1 MVNLLHFQSVTS
13 TYMSYFKIIKLNA
26 IPSTNNFL
34 KERYQKGVCVDGDLV
49 WAKEQTK
56 GRGQRERKWI
66 SIAENSLTFSVYRSY
81 TNFHSRNAFMVSAA
95 VAIGIINALRVIG
108 IPDLKI
114 KWPNDIL
121 SCNKKVAGIL
131 IENILK
137 KSQLKA
143 SIIGVGLNVN
153 QLSFVDLPYAG
164 SLASVTGKEWILE
177 EVFNSL
183 KEALELT
190 LFSINTMS
198 KEYWIEEYS
207 NLLWKKDEVALF
219 ERNGTSFKAIS
230 RGLSPEG
237 FLLLENMEGESLTL
251 NSYQSRMLY
260 KFILD

>member
-34 KERYQKGVCVDGDLV
+34 KERHQKGECVDGDLV

-56 GRGQRERKWI
+56 GRGQRGRKWI
-66 SIAENSLTFSVYRSY
+66 STTENSLTFSVYRSY
-81 TNFHSRNAFMVSAA
+81 TNFNSRNTFMVSAA
-95 VAIGIINALRVIG
+95 VALGIINALKVIG

-121 SCNKKVAGIL
+121 SCNKKVGGIL
-131 IENILK
+131 IENIFK
-137 KSQLKA
+137 NSQLKA
-143 SIIGVGLNVN
+143 SIIGIGLNVN
-153 QLSFVDLPYAG
+153 QLHFLDLPHAG
-164 SLASVTGKEWILE
+164 SLASVTGKKWILE
-177 EVFNSL
+177 DVFNSL
-183 KEALELT
+183 KEALESK
-190 LFSINTMS
+190 LFSINTVS
-198 KEYWIEEYS
+198 KEYWIAEYS

-230 RGLSPEG
+230 KGLSPEG
-237 FLLLENMEGESLTL
+237 FLLLENMEGEPLTL

-260 KFILD
+260 EFILG

>member
-1 MVNLLHFQSVTS
+1 
-13 TYMSYFKIIKLNA
+13 MSYFKIIKLNA

-34 KERYQKGVCVDGDLV
+34 KERYEKGDCIDGELV

-66 SIAENSLTFSVYRSY
+66 SSAENSLTFSVYRSY
-81 TNFHSRNAFMVSAA
+81 TNFDSRNTFMVSAA
-95 VAIGIINALRVIG
+95 VAIGIINALKVIG

-131 IENILK
+131 IENIFK

-177 EVFNSL
+177 EIFNSL
-183 KEALELT
+183 KEALEST
-190 LFSINTMS
+190 LFSINTIS
-198 KEYWIEEYS
+198 KEHWIEEYS

-237 FLLLENMEGESLTL
+237 FLLLNNMEGESLIL
-251 NSYQSRMLY
+251 NSHQSRMLY
-260 KFILD
+260 

>member
-1 MVNLLHFQSVTS
+1 
-13 TYMSYFKIIKLNA
+13 MSYFKIIKLNA

-34 KERYQKGVCVDGDLV
+34 KERYEKGDCVDGELV

-66 SIAENSLTFSVYRSY
+66 SSAENSLTFSVYRSY
-81 TNFHSRNAFMVSAA
+81 TNFDSRNTFMVSAA
-95 VAIGIINALRVIG
+95 VAIGIINALKVIG

-131 IENILK
+131 IENIFK

-177 EVFNSL
+177 EIFNSL
-183 KEALELT
+183 KEALEST
-190 LFSINTMS
+190 LFSINTIS
-198 KEYWIEEYS
+198 KEHWIEEYS

-237 FLLLENMEGESLTL
+237 FLLLNNMEGESLIL
-251 NSYQSRMLY
+251 NSHQSRMLY
-260 KFILD
+260 

>member
-1 MVNLLHFQSVTS
+1 M
-13 TYMSYFKIIKLNA
+13 
-26 IPSTNNFL
+26 
-34 KERYQKGVCVDGDLV
+34 KERYQKGDCIDGDLV
-49 WAKEQTK
+49 WANEQTK
-56 GRGQRERKWI
+56 GRGQRQRQWI
-66 SIAENSLTFSVYRSY
+66 STAENSLTFSVYRSY
-81 TNFHSRNAFMVSAA
+81 ANFHSRNAFMVSAA
-95 VAIGIINALRVIG
+95 VATGLINALKVIG

-131 IENILK
+131 IENIFK

-177 EVFNSL
+177 EIFNSL
-183 KEALELT
+183 KEALEST
-190 LFSINTMS
+190 LFSINTIS
-198 KEYWIEEYS
+198 KEHWIEEYS

-237 FLLLENMEGESLTL
+237 FLLLNNMEGESLIL
-251 NSYQSRMLY
+251 NSHQSRMLY
-260 KFILD
+260 

>member
-1 MVNLLHFQSVTS
+1 
-13 TYMSYFKIIKLNA
+13 MSYFKLIKLNA

-66 SIAENSLTFSVYRSY
+66 STAENSLTFSVYRSY

-108 IPDLKI
+108 VPDLKI

-131 IENILK
+131 IENIFK

-198 KEYWIEEYS
+198 KEYWIKEYS

-251 NSYQSRMLY
+251 SSYQSRMLY

>member
-1 MVNLLHFQSVTS
+1 M
-13 TYMSYFKIIKLNA
+13 
-26 IPSTNNFL
+26 
-34 KERYQKGVCVDGDLV
+34 KERYQKGDCIDGDLV
-49 WAKEQTK
+49 WANEQTK
-56 GRGQRERKWI
+56 GRGQRQRQWI
-66 SIAENSLTFSVYRSY
+66 STAENSLTFSVYRSY
-81 TNFHSRNAFMVSAA
+81 ANFHSRNAFMVSAA
-95 VAIGIINALRVIG
+95 VATGLINALKVIG

-131 IENILK
+131 IENIFK

-177 EVFNSL
+177 EIFNSL
-183 KEALELT
+183 KEALEST
-190 LFSINTMS
+190 LFSINTIS
-198 KEYWIEEYS
+198 KEHWIEEYS

-237 FLLLENMEGESLTL
+237 FLLLDNMEGESLIL
-251 NSYQSRMLY
+251 NSHQSRMLY
-260 KFILD
+260 EFILG

>member
-1 MVNLLHFQSVTS
+1 MVNLLHFESVTS

-34 KERYQKGVCVDGDLV
+34 KERYKKGDCVDGELV

-66 SIAENSLTFSVYRSY
+66 SSADNSLTFSVYRSY
-81 TNFHSRNAFMVSAA
+81 TNFHSRNAFLVSAA
-95 VAIGIINALRVIG
+95 VALGIINALKIIG

-121 SCNKKVAGIL
+121 SCNKKVGGIL
-131 IENILK
+131 IENIFK

-153 QLSFVDLPYAG
+153 QLKFLDLPYAG

-177 EVFNSL
+177 KVFNLL

-190 LFSINTMS
+190 LFSINTVS
-198 KEYWIEEYS
+198 KEHWIEEYS
-207 NLLWKKDEVALF
+207 NLLWKKDKVALF
-219 ERNGTSFKAIS
+219 KRNGKSFKAIS
-230 RGLSPEG
+230 KGLSPEG
-237 FLLLENMEGESLTL
+237 FLIIENMKGESLTL
-251 NSYQSRMLY
+251 NSNQSRMLY
-260 KFILD
+260 ESIPD

>member
-1 MVNLLHFQSVTS
+1 LVNLLHFKSVTS
-13 TYMSYFKIIKLNA
+13 TYMSYFKLIKLNA

-34 KERYQKGVCVDGDLV
+34 KERYQKGDCVDGELV

-56 GRGQRERKWI
+56 GRGQRERNWI
-66 SIAENSLTFSVYRSY
+66 SSAENSLTFSVYRSF
-81 TNFHSRNAFMVSAA
+81 TNFHSRNTFMVSAG
-95 VAIGIINALRVIG
+95 VAIGIINALKVIG

-131 IENILK
+131 IENIVK
-137 KSQLKA
+137 KSQLKS

-153 QLSFVDLPYAG
+153 QLKFLDLPYAG

-177 EVFNSL
+177 KVFNSL

-190 LFSINTMS
+190 LFSINTVS
-198 KEYWIEEYS
+198 KEHWIDEYS
-207 NLLWKKDEVALF
+207 NLLWKKDKVALF
-219 ERNGTSFKAIS
+219 KSNGKSFKAIS

-237 FLLLENMEGESLTL
+237 FLIIENMKGESITL
-251 NSYQSRMLY
+251 NSNQSRMLY
-260 KFILD
+260 ESIPG

>member
-1 MVNLLHFQSVTS
+1 
-13 TYMSYFKIIKLNA
+13 MSYFKIIKLNA

-34 KERYQKGVCVDGDLV
+34 KERYQKGDCVDGELV

-56 GRGQRERKWI
+56 GRGQRERNWI
-66 SIAENSLTFSVYRSY
+66 SSAENSLTFSVYRSF

-95 VAIGIINALRVIG
+95 VATGIINALKVIG

-131 IENILK
+131 IENIFK

-153 QLSFVDLPYAG
+153 QLSFVDLPHAG

-177 EVFNSL
+177 EIFNSL
-183 KEALELT
+183 KEALEST
-190 LFSINTMS
+190 LFSINTIS
-198 KEYWIEEYS
+198 KEHWIEEYS

-237 FLLLENMEGESLTL
+237 FLLLNNMEGESLIL
-251 NSYQSRMLY
+251 NSHQSRMLY
-260 KFILD
+260 

>member
-1 MVNLLHFQSVTS
+1 
-13 TYMSYFKIIKLNA
+13 MSYFKLIKLNA

-34 KERYQKGVCVDGDLV
+34 KERYQKGDCVDGELV

-56 GRGQRERKWI
+56 GRGQRERNWI
-66 SIAENSLTFSVYRSY
+66 SSAENSLTFSVYRSF
-81 TNFHSRNAFMVSAA
+81 TNFHSRNTFMVSAG
-95 VAIGIINALRVIG
+95 VAIGIINALKVIG

-131 IENILK
+131 IENIVK
-137 KSQLKA
+137 KSQLKS

-153 QLSFVDLPYAG
+153 QLKFLDLPYAG

-177 EVFNSL
+177 KVFNSL

-190 LFSINTMS
+190 LFSINTVS
-198 KEYWIEEYS
+198 KEHWIDEYS
-207 NLLWKKDEVALF
+207 NLLWKKDKVALF
-219 ERNGTSFKAIS
+219 KSNGKSFKAIS

-237 FLLLENMEGESLTL
+237 FLIIENMKGESITL
-251 NSYQSRMLY
+251 NSNQSRILY
-260 KFILD
+260 ESIPG

>member
-34 KERYQKGVCVDGDLV
+34 KERYQKGECVDGDLV

-66 SIAENSLTFSVYRSY
+66 STAENSLTFSVYRSY
-81 TNFHSRNAFMVSAA
+81 TNFNSRNTFMVSAA
-95 VAIGIINALRVIG
+95 VALGIINALKVIG

-131 IENILK
+131 IENIFK
-137 KSQLKA
+137 NSQLKA
-143 SIIGVGLNVN
+143 SIIGIGLNVN
-153 QLSFVDLPYAG
+153 QLHFLDLPHAG
-164 SLASVTGKEWILE
+164 SLASVTGKKWILE
-177 EVFNSL
+177 DVFNSL
-183 KEALELT
+183 KEALESK
-190 LFSINTMS
+190 LFSINTVS
-198 KEYWIEEYS
+198 KEYWIAEYS

-230 RGLSPEG
+230 KGLSPEG
-237 FLLLENMEGESLTL
+237 FLLLENMEGEPLTL

-260 KFILD
+260 EFILG

>member
-34 KERYQKGVCVDGDLV
+34 KERHQKGECVDGDLV

-56 GRGQRERKWI
+56 GRGQRGRKWI
-66 SIAENSLTFSVYRSY
+66 STTENSLTFSVYRSY
-81 TNFHSRNAFMVSAA
+81 TNFNSRNTFMVSAA
-95 VAIGIINALRVIG
+95 VALGIINALKVIG

-131 IENILK
+131 IENIFK
-137 KSQLKA
+137 NSQLKA
-143 SIIGVGLNVN
+143 SIIGIGLNVN
-153 QLSFVDLPYAG
+153 QLHFLDLPYAG
-164 SLASVTGKEWILE
+164 SLASVTGKKWILE

-183 KEALELT
+183 KEALESK
-190 LFSINTMS
+190 LFSINTVS

-219 ERNGTSFKAIS
+219 KINGTSFKAIPK
-230 RGLSPEG
+230 GISPEG

-260 KFILD
+260 EFILG

>member
-34 KERYQKGVCVDGDLV
+34 KERYQKGDCVDGELV

-66 SIAENSLTFSVYRSY
+66 SSAENSLTFSVYRSY
-81 TNFHSRNAFMVSAA
+81 TNFDSRNTFMVSAA
-95 VAIGIINALRVIG
+95 VAIGIINALKVIG

-131 IENILK
+131 IENTVK
-137 KSQLKA
+137 KSQLKS

-153 QLSFVDLPYAG
+153 QLNFLDLPYAG

-177 EVFNSL
+177 KVFNSL
-183 KEALELT
+183 REALELT
-190 LFSINTMS
+190 LFSINNVS
-198 KEYWIEEYS
+198 KEHWIEEYS
-207 NLLWKKDEVALF
+207 NLLWKKDKVALF
-219 ERNGTSFKAIS
+219 KRNGKSFKAIS
-230 RGLSPEG
+230 KGLSPEG
-237 FLLLENMEGESLTL
+237 FLLIENMERESLTL
-251 NSYQSRMLY
+251 NSNQSRMLY
-260 KFILD
+260 ESIPS

>member
-1 MVNLLHFQSVTS
+1 LVNLLHFQSVTS

-26 IPSTNNFL
+26 IPSTNDFL
-34 KERYQKGVCVDGDLV
+34 KERYQKGNCIDGELV
-49 WAKEQTK
+49 WANEQTK
-56 GRGQRERKWI
+56 GRGQRQRQWI
-66 SIAENSLTFSVYRSY
+66 STAENSLTFSVYRSY
-81 TNFHSRNAFMVSAA
+81 ANFHSRNAFMVSAA
-95 VAIGIINALRVIG
+95 AATGIINALKVIG

-131 IENILK
+131 IENIFK

-177 EVFNSL
+177 EIFNSL
-183 KEALELT
+183 KEALEST
-190 LFSINTMS
+190 LFSINTIS
-198 KEYWIEEYS
+198 KEHWIEEYS

-230 RGLSPEG
+230 RGLSSEG
-237 FLLLENMEGESLTL
+237 FLLLNNMEGESLIL
-251 NSYQSRMLY
+251 NSHQSRMLY
-260 KFILD
+260 

>member
-1 MVNLLHFQSVTS
+1 MC
-13 TYMSYFKIIKLNA
+13 I
-26 IPSTNNFL
+26 
-34 KERYQKGVCVDGDLV
+34 RD
-49 WAKEQTK
+49 
-56 GRGQRERKWI
+56 R
-66 SIAENSLTFSVYRSY
+66 
-81 TNFHSRNAFMVSAA
+81 
-95 VAIGIINALRVIG
+95 
-108 IPDLKI
+108 
-114 KWPNDIL
+114 
-121 SCNKKVAGIL
+121 
-131 IENILK
+131 
-137 KSQLKA
+137 SQLKA

-190 LFSINTMS
+190 LFSINTIS

-219 ERNGTSFKAIS
+219 ERNGASFKAIS

>member
-1 MVNLLHFQSVTS
+1 
-13 TYMSYFKIIKLNA
+13 MSYFKIIKLNA
-26 IPSTNNFL
+26 IPSTNDFL
-34 KERYQKGVCVDGDLV
+34 KERYQKGNCIDGELV
-49 WAKEQTK
+49 WANEQTK
-56 GRGQRERKWI
+56 GRGQRQRQWI
-66 SIAENSLTFSVYRSY
+66 SKAENSLTFSVYRSY
-81 TNFHSRNAFMVSAA
+81 ANFHSRNAFMISAA
-95 VAIGIINALRVIG
+95 VATGIINALKLIG

-131 IENILK
+131 IENIFK

-177 EVFNSL
+177 EIFNLL
-183 KEALELT
+183 KEALEST
-190 LFSINTMS
+190 LFSINTIS
-198 KEYWIEEYS
+198 KEHWIEEYS

-237 FLLLENMEGESLTL
+237 FLLLDNMEGESLIL
-251 NSYQSRMLY
+251 NSHQSRMLY
-260 KFILD
+260 EFILG

>member
-1 MVNLLHFQSVTS
+1 
-13 TYMSYFKIIKLNA
+13 MSYFKIIKLNA
-26 IPSTNNFL
+26 IPSTNDFL
-34 KERYQKGVCVDGDLV
+34 KERYQKGDCIDGDLV
-49 WAKEQTK
+49 WANEQTK
-56 GRGQRERKWI
+56 GRGQRQRQWI
-66 SIAENSLTFSVYRSY
+66 STAENSLTFSVYRSY
-81 TNFHSRNAFMVSAA
+81 ANFHSRNAFMVSAA
-95 VAIGIINALRVIG
+95 VATGIINALKVIG

-131 IENILK
+131 IENIFK

-177 EVFNSL
+177 EIFNSL
-183 KEALELT
+183 KEALEST
-190 LFSINTMS
+190 LFSINIIS
-198 KEYWIEEYS
+198 KEHWIEEYS

-237 FLLLENMEGESLTL
+237 FLLLENMEGESLIL
-251 NSYQSRMLY
+251 NSHQSRMLY
-260 KFILD
+260 EFILG

>member
-1 MVNLLHFQSVTS
+1 
-13 TYMSYFKIIKLNA
+13 MSYFKLIKLNA

-66 SIAENSLTFSVYRSY
+66 STAENSLTFSVYRSY
-81 TNFHSRNAFMVSAA
+81 TNFYSRNAFMVSAA

-131 IENILK
+131 IENVFK

-153 QLSFVDLPYAG
+153 QLSFVDLPHAG

-198 KEYWIEEYS
+198 KEYWIKEYS

-251 NSYQSRMLY
+251 SSYQSRMLY

>member
-1 MVNLLHFQSVTS
+1 MVNLLHFKSVTS
-13 TYMSYFKIIKLNA
+13 TYMSYFKLIKLNA

-34 KERYQKGVCVDGDLV
+34 KERYQKGDCVDGELV

-56 GRGQRERKWI
+56 GRGQRERNWI
-66 SIAENSLTFSVYRSY
+66 SSAENSLTFSVYRSF
-81 TNFHSRNAFMVSAA
+81 TNFHSRNTFMVSAG
-95 VAIGIINALRVIG
+95 VAIGIINALKVIG

-131 IENILK
+131 IENIVK
-137 KSQLKA
+137 KSQLKS

-153 QLSFVDLPYAG
+153 QLKFLDLPYAG

-177 EVFNSL
+177 KVFNSL

-190 LFSINTMS
+190 LFSINTVS
-198 KEYWIEEYS
+198 KEHWIEEYS
-207 NLLWKKDEVALF
+207 NLLWKKDKVALF
-219 ERNGTSFKAIS
+219 KRNGKSFKAIS

-237 FLLLENMEGESLTL
+237 FLIIENMKGESITL
-251 NSYQSRMLY
+251 NSNQSRMLY
-260 KFILD
+260 ESIPG

>member
-1 MVNLLHFQSVTS
+1 
-13 TYMSYFKIIKLNA
+13 MSYFKIIKLNA
-26 IPSTNNFL
+26 IPSTNDFL
-34 KERYQKGVCVDGDLV
+34 KERYQKGDCIDGDLV
-49 WAKEQTK
+49 WANEQTK
-56 GRGQRERKWI
+56 GRGQRQRQWI
-66 SIAENSLTFSVYRSY
+66 STAENSLTFSVYRSY
-81 TNFHSRNAFMVSAA
+81 ANFHSRNAFMVSAA
-95 VAIGIINALRVIG
+95 VATGLINALKIIG

-131 IENILK
+131 IENIFK

-177 EVFNSL
+177 EIFDSL
-183 KEALELT
+183 KEALEST
-190 LFSINTMS
+190 LFSINTIS
-198 KEYWIEEYS
+198 KEHWIEEYS

-237 FLLLENMEGESLTL
+237 FLLLENMEGESLIL
-251 NSYQSRMLY
+251 NSHQSRMLY
-260 KFILD
+260 EFILG

>member
-1 MVNLLHFQSVTS
+1 
-13 TYMSYFKIIKLNA
+13 MSYFKLIKLNA

-34 KERYQKGVCVDGDLV
+34 KERYQKGDCVDGELV

-56 GRGQRERKWI
+56 GRGQRERNWI
-66 SIAENSLTFSVYRSY
+66 SSAENSLTFSVYRTF
-81 TNFHSRNAFMVSAA
+81 TNFHSRNTFMVSAG
-95 VAIGIINALRVIG
+95 VAIGIINALKVIG

-131 IENILK
+131 IENIVK
-137 KSQLKA
+137 KSQLKS

-153 QLSFVDLPYAG
+153 QLKFLDLPYAG

-177 EVFNSL
+177 KVFNSL

-190 LFSINTMS
+190 LFSINTVS
-198 KEYWIEEYS
+198 KEHWIDEYS
-207 NLLWKKDEVALF
+207 NLLWKKDKVAF
-219 ERNGTSFKAIS
+219 FKSNGKSFKAIS

-237 FLLLENMEGESLTL
+237 FLIIENMEGESITL
-251 NSYQSRMLY
+251 NSNQSKMLY
-260 KFILD
+260 ESIPG

>member
-1 MVNLLHFQSVTS
+1 
-13 TYMSYFKIIKLNA
+13 MSYFKLIKLNA

-34 KERYQKGVCVDGDLV
+34 KERYQKGDCVDGELV

-56 GRGQRERKWI
+56 GRGQRERNWI
-66 SIAENSLTFSVYRSY
+66 SSAENSLTFSVYRSF
-81 TNFHSRNAFMVSAA
+81 TNFHSRNTFMVSAG
-95 VAIGIINALRVIG
+95 VAIGIINALKVIG

-131 IENILK
+131 IENIVK
-137 KSQLKA
+137 KSQLKS

-153 QLSFVDLPYAG
+153 QLKFLDLPYAG

-177 EVFNSL
+177 KVFNSL

-190 LFSINTMS
+190 LFSINTVS
-198 KEYWIEEYS
+198 KEHWIDEYS
-207 NLLWKKDEVALF
+207 NFLWKKDKVALF
-219 ERNGTSFKAIS
+219 KSNGKSFKAIS

-237 FLLLENMEGESLTL
+237 FLIIENMKGESITL
-251 NSYQSRMLY
+251 NSNQSRMLY
-260 KFILD
+260 ESIPG

>member
-34 KERYQKGVCVDGDLV
+34 KERYEKGDCVDGELV

-66 SIAENSLTFSVYRSY
+66 SSAENSLTFSVYRSY
-81 TNFHSRNAFMVSAA
+81 ANFHSRNAFMVSAA
-95 VAIGIINALRVIG
+95 VATGIINALKVIG

-131 IENILK
+131 IENIFK

-177 EVFNSL
+177 EIFNSL
-183 KEALELT
+183 KEALEST
-190 LFSINTMS
+190 LFSINTIS
-198 KEYWIEEYS
+198 KEHWIEEYS

-237 FLLLENMEGESLTL
+237 FLLLNNMEGESLIL
-251 NSYQSRMLY
+251 NSHQSRMLY
-260 KFILD
+260 

>member
-1 MVNLLHFQSVTS
+1 MVNLLHFESVTS
-13 TYMSYFKIIKLNA
+13 TYMSYFKLIKLNA

-34 KERYQKGVCVDGDLV
+34 KERYLKGVCVDGDLV

-66 SIAENSLTFSVYRSY
+66 STAENSLTFSVYRSY
-81 TNFHSRNAFMVSAA
+81 TNFYSRNAFMVSAA

-131 IENILK
+131 IENVFK

-198 KEYWIEEYS
+198 KEYWIKEYS

>member
-1 MVNLLHFQSVTS
+1 
-13 TYMSYFKIIKLNA
+13 MSYFKLIKLNA

-108 IPDLKI
+108 VPDLKI

-131 IENILK
+131 IENVFK

-198 KEYWIEEYS
+198 KEYWIKEYS

-260 KFILD
+260 EFILG

>member
-1 MVNLLHFQSVTS
+1 
-13 TYMSYFKIIKLNA
+13 MSYFKIIKLNA
-26 IPSTNNFL
+26 IPSTNDFL
-34 KERYQKGVCVDGDLV
+34 KERYQKGDCIDGDLV
-49 WAKEQTK
+49 WANEQTK
-56 GRGQRERKWI
+56 GRGQRQRQWI
-66 SIAENSLTFSVYRSY
+66 STAENSLTFSVYRSY
-81 TNFHSRNAFMVSAA
+81 ANFHSRNAFMVSAA
-95 VAIGIINALRVIG
+95 VATGLINALKVIG

-131 IENILK
+131 IENIFK

-177 EVFNSL
+177 EIFNSL
-183 KEALELT
+183 KEALEST
-190 LFSINTMS
+190 LFSINTIS
-198 KEYWIEEYS
+198 KEHWIEEYS

-237 FLLLENMEGESLTL
+237 FLLLDNMEGESLIL
-251 NSYQSRMLY
+251 NSHQSRMLY
-260 KFILD
+260 EFILG

>member
-1 MVNLLHFQSVTS
+1 MGSEMCIRDS
-13 TYMSYFKIIKLNA
+13 I
-26 IPSTNNFL
+26 
-34 KERYQKGVCVDGDLV
+34 DGDLV
-49 WAKEQTK
+49 WANEQTK

-66 SIAENSLTFSVYRSY
+66 SSAENSLTFSVYRSY
-81 TNFHSRNAFMVSAA
+81 ANFHSRNAFMVSAA
-95 VAIGIINALRVIG
+95 AATGIINALKVIG

-131 IENILK
+131 IENIFK

-177 EVFNSL
+177 EIFNSL

-190 LFSINTMS
+190 LFSINTVS
-198 KEYWIEEYS
+198 KEHWIEEYS

-237 FLLLENMEGESLTL
+237 FLLLNNMEGESLIL
-251 NSYQSRMLY
+251 NSHQSRMLY
-260 KFILD
+260 EFILG

>member
-1 MVNLLHFQSVTS
+1 
-13 TYMSYFKIIKLNA
+13 MSYFKIIKLNA
-26 IPSTNNFL
+26 IPSTNDFL
-34 KERYQKGVCVDGDLV
+34 KERYQKGDCIDGDLV
-49 WAKEQTK
+49 WANEQTK
-56 GRGQRERKWI
+56 GRGQRQRQWI
-66 SIAENSLTFSVYRSY
+66 STAENSLTFSVYRSY
-81 TNFHSRNAFMVSAA
+81 ANFHSRNAFMVSAA
-95 VAIGIINALRVIG
+95 VATGLINALKVIG

-131 IENILK
+131 IENIFK

-177 EVFNSL
+177 EIFNLL
-183 KEALELT
+183 KEALEST
-190 LFSINTMS
+190 LFSINTIS
-198 KEYWIEEYS
+198 KEHWIEEYS

-237 FLLLENMEGESLTL
+237 FLLLENMEGESLIL
-251 NSYQSRMLY
+251 NSHQSRMLY
-260 KFILD
+260 EFILG

>member
-34 KERYQKGVCVDGDLV
+34 KERYEKGDCVDGELV

-66 SIAENSLTFSVYRSY
+66 SSAENSLTFSVYRSY
-81 TNFHSRNAFMVSAA
+81 TNFDSRNTFMVSAA
-95 VAIGIINALRVIG
+95 VAIGIINALKVIG

-131 IENILK
+131 IENIFK

-177 EVFNSL
+177 EIFNSL
-183 KEALELT
+183 KEALEST
-190 LFSINTMS
+190 LFSINTIS
-198 KEYWIEEYS
+198 KEHWIEEYS

-237 FLLLENMEGESLTL
+237 FLLLENMEGESLIL
-251 NSYQSRMLY
+251 NSHQSRMLY
-260 KFILD
+260 EFILG